1 MIKIKVSYEHEKE
14 LERIKDLMRIKGA
27 KIKNSST
34 NKGKYKRAYIVIND
48 TGA

>member
-27 KIKNSST
+27 KIKQSST
-34 NKGKYKRAYIVIND
+34 SQGKYKRAYIIIDD
-48 TGA
+48 TGV